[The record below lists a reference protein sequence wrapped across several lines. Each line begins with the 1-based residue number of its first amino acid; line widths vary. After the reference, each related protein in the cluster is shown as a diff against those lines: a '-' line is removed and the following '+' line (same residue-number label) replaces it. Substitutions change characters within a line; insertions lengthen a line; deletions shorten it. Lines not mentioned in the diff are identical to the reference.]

1 MMKFW
6 NLILTRIG
14 STIMLLSEFFVRG
27 SENYLSFF
35 CVTTRSTVL
44 PNQYLSGSVFRD
56 TLDSFKLIFKSAL
69 YATTESIADPR
80 SFL

>member
-1 MMKFW
+1 
-6 NLILTRIG
+6 
-14 STIMLLSEFFVRG
+14 MLLSEFFVRG

-35 CVTTRSTVL
+35 CVITRSTVL

-56 TLDSFKLIFKSAL
+56 TLDSFKLVFKSAI

-80 SFL
+80 AGACTPPTARRTSERVPF